1 LKPHT
6 FREGAF
12 LEECVVSVSEL
23 ARTSALGERP
33 PAPIPNEKPLGP
45 LPFLLRFWR
54 NPLATWTRFNFEWP
68 ITQADGVLGRV
79 AVVCEPNAIR
89 RVLIDNVANY
99 RKDALQL
106 RVLSPGLGDGLLTAE
121 GADWRKQRRA
131 LAPLF
136 TPRMVEVFTPAMIA
150 SAQWLMERWSPLRSG
165 RRIDI
170 AGEMSMAAL
179 EVLQRTIFPTGLARD
194 PRDYVRALTDFVNS
208 VGRLHPFDLIGAPEW
223 LPRLGKQSAIPPLKF
238 FNEAVDDIIAKRRAG
253 EVNAQSAS
261 GGAPRDLLTML
272 LDARD
277 PQTGEG
283 LTEEEI
289 RANIIT
295 FIAAGHETT
304 ANALT
309 WSLFLLSRH
318 PAWRDEVESEV
329 DAVLGERPIEAAQIE
344 SLPRVRATLDEAMRL
359 YPPAPSLS
367 REAIAADTLA
377 GEKIQAGTLVVIPP
391 YVLHRH
397 KTLWRDPDHFDPT
410 RFMPG
415 QREAID
421 RFAYLPFGAG
431 PRTCIGMG
439 FALQEAVI
447 FLATIVKNYR
457 FDLAPGHRV
466 APVQRLTLRPKGG
479 MPMILKRRA
488 N

>member
-1 LKPHT
+1 VNI
-6 FREGAF
+6 RA
-12 LEECVVSVSEL
+12 L
-23 ARTSALGERP
+23 ATPSPLGERP
-33 PAPIPNEKPLGP
+33 PAPIPNEKPLGS
-45 LPFLLRFWR
+45 LPFLIRFWR
-54 NPLATWTRFNFEWP
+54 NPLTTWTRFNFEWP

-79 AVVCEPNAIR
+79 AVVNEPNAIR

-99 RKDALQL
+99 RKDPLQL
-106 RVLSPGLGDGLLTAE
+106 RVLSPGLGDGLLTAD
-121 GADWRKQRRA
+121 GAIWRKQRRA
-131 LAPLF
+131 LASLF
-136 TPRMVEVFTPAMIA
+136 TPRMVDHFTPAMVE
-150 SAQWLMERWSPLRSG
+150 SADWLMTRWSPLRSG

-170 AGEMSMAAL
+170 AGEMSMATL
-179 EVLQRTIFPTGLARD
+179 EVLQRTIFPAGLARD

-208 VGRLHPFDLIGAPEW
+208 VGRLHPFDLLGAPDW
-223 LPRLGKQSAIPPLKF
+223 LPRLGKQSAVSPLKF
-238 FNEAVDDIIAKRRAG
+238 FNEAVDDIMAKRRAG
-253 EVNAQSAS
+253 EGEALNGSA
-261 GGAPRDLLTML
+261 GAPRDLLTML

-289 RANIIT
+289 RANVIT

-309 WSLFLLSRH
+309 WSLFLLSQH
-318 PAWRDEVESEV
+318 PSWRDSVENEV
-329 DAVLGERPIEAAQIE
+329 DAALGDRTIEGAQID
-344 SLPRVRATLDEAMRL
+344 SLPRVRATIDEAIRL

-367 REAIAADTLA
+367 REAIAPDILA
-377 GEKIQAGTLVVIPP
+377 GEKIRAGTLVVISP

-439 FALQEAVI
+439 FALQEATI
-447 FLATIVKNYR
+447 FLATILKNYR
-457 FDLAPGHRV
+457 LDLAPGHKV
-466 APVQRLTLRPKGG
+466 APLQRLTLRPKDG
-479 MPMILKRRA
+479 MPMILKRRS